1 VWTAGA
7 AKDVPWPTGQ
17 GAKGS
22 DGVTAAV
29 KQTAG
34 AIGYAEVSYAKG
46 SGLSMASVKNSAG
59 NFVQPDAKNVTA
71 ALSEAQ
77 IPPDLKIKPN
87 YKPTGADAYP
97 ISTFTFVLA
106 FSKQKDPAKGKL
118 LKDFLSYAVGGGQS
132 AADGL
137 YYAPLPSELA
147 SKAKAAVDAI
157 QA

>member
-1 VWTAGA
+1 M
-7 AKDVPWPTGQ
+7 
-17 GAKGS
+17 
-22 DGVTAAV
+22 
-29 KQTAG
+29 KQAAG

-46 SGLSMASVKNSAG
+46 SGLPMASVKNGAG

-97 ISTFTFVLA
+97 ISTFTFALA
-106 FSKQKDPAKGKL
+106 FSKQKDAAKGKL
-118 LKDFLSYAVGGGQS
+118 LKDFLTYAVGPGQA

-137 YYAPLPSELA
+137 YYAPLPSDLQT
-147 SKAKAAVDAI
+147 KDKAAVDAI